1 LHCFINFIQ
10 GLKQFLF
17 LINFFRVLKYQ
28 DKLAMD
34 HRPRGP
40 HPRGP
45 PHGGPPRGMPG
56 MRPGFMRPHG
66 PHGPGGPRPHGGPR
80 PNNGGP
86 DSRPRFPPHMRP
98 PMGPGPR
105 PWGQRMMMNRPP
117 MNGPNGQPRMMGLP
131 RPHMGPPR
139 SMMPGPPGVQV
150 PIGPP
155 GGPKQDQDMK
165 EWTEHVANDGRKYYF
180 NNITKQSKWDK
191 PDQLKSEDELMLSS
205 CQWKEFKSDSGK
217 PYYYNNATKESVW
230 TVPKELQDIKDRM
243 KESLVENKVEET
255 PQQDGSSA
263 AEAGSQSAPGTNEN
277 PMTAGA
283 QQPGAAPQQPGMVPA
298 GGMMP
303 PHGGIMAPHMNNPG
317 MMNSMNPM
325 QVMMQQQM
333 IIQQQMAM
341 MQQQQKQAKKQ
352 KKKEKKKK
360 EKAEE
365 NVEEGG
371 GDGEKP
377 EEEKK
382 NEKKV
387 AKIEV
392 EHPEWEDKLVAKSV
406 FKEALKEKQVAST
419 STWEQAMKAIVSD
432 ARYNALKKLSEKKQA
447 FNEYKLQR
455 GKEEKEEGR
464 LLAKE
469 NKEKLQRYLE
479 SSSKVTSRS
488 SYRTAERLF
497 LNIQVWRDVPDRDR
511 QEIFD
516 DALKNLARKEKEEE
530 RELRRRN
537 IKNFQQVLSDLKDLN
552 HRSTWGECQ
561 QLLMKS
567 ASFTEDEELQNMDKE
582 DALIC
587 FEDVIKGFEKAEE
600 EKENRKKVLE
610 NRIYRKNREQ
620 FTKLLDSLHEDGKL
634 HSMST
639 WMELY
644 ETINSNSCY
653 TRMLGQPGSNPLD
666 LFKFY
671 VSDLKAKF
679 HDEKKI
685 IREILKEQQF
695 NVEVKTRFDAFAVIV
710 TGDKRAATLDA
721 GNIKLAFTSFLE
733 KAEARDKERMKEEA
747 RKQKRIESAFRN
759 MLKRSVVTSQSTW
772 ERCRAQ
778 FEDEESFK
786 QVVVEADRIRLFD
799 EYLVETKA
807 KEVAEEEKKSKKKK
821 KKSKSDHHHHKRSL
835 SPGDNSSEDDER
847 SKKKRRR
854 RSVSVSEDHS
864 SDEGSRKKSS
874 KKKSKKHRNRSPE
887 KKESKKD
894 RKKSKKQHHRGDH
907 RSDAS
912 GYES

>member
-1 LHCFINFIQ
+1 M
-10 GLKQFLF
+10 G
-17 LINFFRVLKYQ
+17 
-28 DKLAMD
+28 
-34 HRPRGP
+34 
-40 HPRGP
+40 
-45 PHGGPPRGMPG
+45 
-56 MRPGFMRPHG
+56 
-66 PHGPGGPRPHGGPR
+66 
-80 PNNGGP
+80 
-86 DSRPRFPPHMRP
+86 
-98 PMGPGPR
+98 GPGPR

-217 PYYYNNATKESVW
+217 PYYYNNATKES
-230 TVPKELQDIKDRM
+230 
-243 KESLVENKVEET
+243 LVENKVEET

-352 KKKEKKKK
+352 KKK
-360 EKAEE
+360 
-365 NVEEGG
+365 
-371 GDGEKP
+371 
-377 EEEKK
+377 EEKK

-567 ASFTEDEELQNMDKE
+567 ASFTEDEELQ
-582 DALIC
+582 IW
-587 FEDVIKGFEKAEE
+587 IK
-600 EKENRKKVLE
+600 
-610 NRIYRKNREQ
+610 
-620 FTKLLDSLHEDGKL
+620 
-634 HSMST
+634 
-639 WMELY
+639 
-644 ETINSNSCY
+644 
-653 TRMLGQPGSNPLD
+653 
-666 LFKFY
+666 
-671 VSDLKAKF
+671 
-679 HDEKKI
+679 
-685 IREILKEQQF
+685 
-695 NVEVKTRFDAFAVIV
+695 
-710 TGDKRAATLDA
+710 
-721 GNIKLAFTSFLE
+721 
-733 KAEARDKERMKEEA
+733 
-747 RKQKRIESAFRN
+747 
-759 MLKRSVVTSQSTW
+759 
-772 ERCRAQ
+772 
-778 FEDEESFK
+778 
-786 QVVVEADRIRLFD
+786 
-799 EYLVETKA
+799 
-807 KEVAEEEKKSKKKK
+807 
-821 KKSKSDHHHHKRSL
+821 
-835 SPGDNSSEDDER
+835 
-847 SKKKRRR
+847 
-854 RSVSVSEDHS
+854 
-864 SDEGSRKKSS
+864 
-874 KKKSKKHRNRSPE
+874 
-887 KKESKKD
+887 
-894 RKKSKKQHHRGDH
+894 
-907 RSDAS
+907 
-912 GYES
+912 